1 MGDCADF
8 IKSLQTTTAQANDEE
23 QLSLVATE
31 TKAHS
36 AAKGGGGMVKRGRMK
51 KKAVMLKRAGTERE
65 RMVRSAVEVARDF
78 LILHS
83 VC

>member
-36 AAKGGGGMVKRGRMK
+36 AAKGGRDGEEGKNEEEGSDVEEGRH
-51 KKAVMLKRAGTERE
+51 RERE
-65 RMVRSAVEVARDF
+65 NGPK
-78 LILHS
+78 
-83 VC
+83 CC

>member
-1 MGDCADF
+1 
-8 IKSLQTTTAQANDEE
+8 
-23 QLSLVATE
+23 
-31 TKAHS
+31 
-36 AAKGGGGMVKRGRMK
+36 MVKRGRMK